1 MIKFLLMVN
10 KLGQTRLCQYY
21 DMYMPIEERSLL
33 EAEIIRKCISRRPE
47 QCAFLEHRDYKVVYR
62 RYASLYLIVGAE
74 GEEENEMALL
84 ELIHNVVETLDRYF
98 ENVCELDIM
107 MHLEKAHFIVDEM
120 IMNGCV
126 VETNKDN
133 ILLPLDTI
141 TKSAGTGY
149 FNKFIKD

>member
-98 ENVCELDIM
+98 ENVVCILFSFVQHIFASSTSLVDSRGFAVRVGCEWD
-107 MHLEKAHFIVDEM
+107 HVNPFK
-120 IMNGCV
+120 
-126 VETNKDN
+126 
-133 ILLPLDTI
+133 
-141 TKSAGTGY
+141 
-149 FNKFIKD
+149 IKRFYA

>member
-98 ENVCELDIM
+98 ENVCELD
-107 MHLEKAHFIVDEM
+107 V
-120 IMNGCV
+120 
-126 VETNKDN
+126 
-133 ILLPLDTI
+133 
-141 TKSAGTGY
+141 SGTT
-149 FNKFIKD
+149 